1 MRFRRRHLRF
11 LFPHLSEHSRSCQAG
26 RGDAEMGGLGQA
38 GDVEHRAGD
47 GGDLTGQPLESLRPH
62 LVDVTHIMDE
72 VHDVLHVIINLTYR
86 VDLHVGIKHA
96 K

>member
-1 MRFRRRHLRF
+1 MCFRSGQLGLLF
-11 LFPHLSEHSRSCQAG
+11 LAEKSRARQAG
-26 RGDAEMGGLGQA
+26 GGHAQVGGLGEA
-38 GDVEHRAGD
+38 GEVEHGAGD

>member
-1 MRFRRRHLRF
+1 MGFGSCNLGFLFLGEKTRGRQTRRRGT
-11 LFPHLSEHSRSCQAG
+11 QMG
-26 RGDAEMGGLGQA
+26 RLGQTRE
-38 GDVEHRAGD
+38 VEHGAGD

-86 VDLHVGIKHA
+86 VDLHIGIKHA